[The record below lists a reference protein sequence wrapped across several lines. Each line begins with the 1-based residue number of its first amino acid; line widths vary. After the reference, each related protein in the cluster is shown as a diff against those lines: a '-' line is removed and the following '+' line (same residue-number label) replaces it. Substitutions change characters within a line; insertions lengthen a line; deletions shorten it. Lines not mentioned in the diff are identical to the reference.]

1 LELSSIP
8 TGCLH
13 TKKIHQAI
21 CNVRPRMMATPIH
34 TQGAGIMNIAR
45 LTCSV
50 AFAVLLGAAGTT
62 SALAEST
69 NSQTFEGWA
78 NDTAPHYNGRI
89 PRDVYMDEMGRR
101 WESDVNRRGT
111 RAVYMTDLRG
121 RWERVDRDNRGL
133 TPVEI
138 SRMTGKVDSS
148 TSGLPMTGA
157 GAQPGNMGPSNSKGQ

>member
-1 LELSSIP
+1 
-8 TGCLH
+8 
-13 TKKIHQAI
+13 
-21 CNVRPRMMATPIH
+21 MAAPIH
-34 TQGAGIMNIAR
+34 TQGGSNLNITR
-45 LTCSV
+45 LTYSV

-62 SALAEST
+62 SAFAEST
-69 NSQTFEGWA
+69 NSRTFEGWA

-101 WESDVNRRGT
+101 WESDANRRGT
-111 RAVYMTDLRG
+111 RDVYMTDLRG

-133 TPVEI
+133 TPMEI

-148 TSGLPMTGA
+148 TSGMPMTGA